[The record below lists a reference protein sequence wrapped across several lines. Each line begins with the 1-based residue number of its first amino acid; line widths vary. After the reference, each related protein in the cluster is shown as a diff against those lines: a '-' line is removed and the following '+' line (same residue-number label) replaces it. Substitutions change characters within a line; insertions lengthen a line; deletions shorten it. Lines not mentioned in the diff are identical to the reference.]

1 MKTKQTEAAIDPVC
15 GMDVNPDTAKFKL
28 EQAGKMYYF
37 CSAHC
42 REKFRANPEDY
53 LSARRSSRHVGT
65 PVVEIAPSKAT
76 EKLGTQPRPDRRIFV
91 CPMDF
96 EVRQVG
102 PGRCPK
108 CGMALEPE
116 SPVAAPKVEYTCRM
130 HPEVVR
136 PAPGACPVC
145 GMALELRTVT
155 AAEEENPEN
164 FLKKVVDSR
173 LSFVYLT
180 QCLNGP
186 PAPTARASRTV

>member
-1 MKTKQTEAAIDPVC
+1 MDSEKVKTKQTEAAIDPVC

-28 EQAGKMYYF
+28 QQAGKMYYF

-76 EKLGTQPRPDRRIFV
+76 EKLGTQPRPDQRIFV

-108 CGMALEPE
+108 CGMALEAQ
-116 SPVAAPKVEYTCRM
+116 SPVAA
-130 HPEVVR
+130 
-136 PAPGACPVC
+136 
-145 GMALELRTVT
+145 
-155 AAEEENPEN
+155 
-164 FLKKVVDSR
+164 SR
-173 LSFVYLT
+173 LSTPVRCT
-180 QCLNGP
+180 RRSCVRHRVR
-186 PAPTARASRTV
+186 ARFAEWRLSHER